1 MNFKE
6 FKKLVEINTQDAQSK
21 MPTLFTDWQSIILQS
36 IKNLAKEIVIDELLV
51 IGETEDEK
59 LRFLIDKEDEK
70 LSIKMPI
77 KITDE
82 NSEININEEL
92 IMAIVYDVCQLL
104 SKDINM
110 KQKFILDRQDVI
122 STYNWNQY
130 IKGEMSKCLK
140 QLQQSK

>member
-59 LRFLIDKEDEK
+59 LRFLIDKKKKK

-122 STYNWNQY
+122 NTFNWNKY
-130 IKGEMSKCLK
+130 IKMEMSK
-140 QLQQSK
+140 